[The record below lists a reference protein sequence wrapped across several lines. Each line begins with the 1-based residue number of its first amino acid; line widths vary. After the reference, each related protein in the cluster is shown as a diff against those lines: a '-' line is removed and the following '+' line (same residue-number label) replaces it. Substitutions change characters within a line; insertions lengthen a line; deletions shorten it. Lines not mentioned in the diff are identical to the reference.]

1 MHSGMC
7 TFGGGGKAKAETE
20 ADSEGEVDPD
30 LMLCEHTL
38 ADPEN
43 AKIRH
48 RAFGF
53 VNTHPGE

>member
-1 MHSGMC
+1 MC
-7 TFGGGGKAKAETE
+7 TFCGGGKAKADTDKDTE
-20 ADSEGEVDPD
+20 AESEGEVDPD

-53 VNTHPGE
+53 VNTHPGD

>member
-1 MHSGMC
+1 MC

-30 LMLCEHTL
+30 LLLCEHTL
-38 ADPEN
+38 TNPEN

-48 RAFGF
+48 HAFGF
-53 VNTHPGE
+53 VNTHPGD

>member
-1 MHSGMC
+1 MC

-20 ADSEGEVDPD
+20 AESEGEVDPD

-53 VNTHPGE
+53 VNTHPGD